1 MEKYAA
7 ENNMSIQELSSQ
19 IMALHKQKGKL
30 QGMTS
35 SNFYKKADKP
45 STKPIP
51 KELMNECI
59 DVGWIRRK
67 FSQFWEMRK
76 NLSEPK
82 TSADLDEVEEDTML
96 VKLWNKKHPD
106 EAHHSD
112 TDDDSND

>member
-19 IMALHKQKGKL
+19 IMALHKQKGKV

-35 SNFYKKADKP
+35 SNFYKKDDKP

-59 DVGWIRRK
+59 DVGW
-67 FSQFWEMRK
+67 S
-76 NLSEPK
+76 
-82 TSADLDEVEEDTML
+82 
-96 VKLWNKKHPD
+96 
-106 EAHHSD
+106 
-112 TDDDSND
+112 